1 MFSLL
6 FLAFAVRCK
15 ELPRAGR
22 VFGFL
27 TGPSGSGIVSPEVG
41 TALGIVSPAIG
52 IGIDVA
58 GAATKSNYASVFTS
72 DSRNILS
79 ALNLLNQ
86 RMVKDNSV
94 RPTTETIEWT
104 QASRCWWSCEEEYK
118 LVDYYLDG
126 NKNGKPYKVFVES
139 GTTPPS
145 EFRTSGYNGKLHF
158 GFLVFGSSPNG
169 AVFFVIH
176 PNSWG
181 PYQHRFKTNSITKFV
196 KNGLS
201 RLGAT
206 AASSAAGAA
215 LGSIVPG
222 IGTAI
227 GAAVGAVA
235 GAAGGELT
243 DDYFGDYLRYI
254 G

>member
-1 MFSLL
+1 MGIPRSEMLTNCIFYPL

-15 ELPRAGR
+15 ELPRDGR
-22 VFGFL
+22 AVGSL
-27 TGPSGSGIVSPEVG
+27 T
-41 TALGIVSPAIG
+41 A
-52 IGIDVA
+52 
-58 GAATKSNYASVFTS
+58 SNYGTEFTS
-72 DSRNILS
+72 DSRNILRN
-79 ALNLLNQ
+79 LNLLNR

-104 QASRCWWSCEEEYK
+104 QISRCWWSCEEEYK

-126 NKNGKPYKVFVES
+126 NKNGKPFKVFVES

-158 GFLVFGSSPNG
+158 GFLVFDTSPNG

-181 PYQHRFKTNSITKFV
+181 PYQHRFKTNSFTRFI

-201 RLGAT
+201 EVGS
-206 AASSAAGAA
+206 AASGAAAGAA

-227 GAAVGAVA
+227 GAVVGGIA
-235 GAAGGELT
+235 GAAGGQLT